1 MSSLT
6 INIQEDIKKSAQNK
20 SKSDGL
26 TLTFVVTQALKAYA
40 EGKLQFGLLADN
52 DITASFDVS
61 SDSGKKACI
70 ESFKPQPQASQ

>member
-6 INIQEDIKKSAQNK
+6 INIQDEIKKNAQNK

-40 EGKLQFGLLADN
+40 EGKLQFGLLSDD

-61 SDSGKKACI
+61 TRAGKNACI
-70 ESFKPQPQASQ
+70 ESFESLMS